1 MATAA
6 AAEEICISTIDNIRG
21 QCDNRTNVR
30 ILRGDVDMEKGR
42 EITVEQMAS
51 VLGRMTDEQFQR
63 FIKEAEVL
71 LRQWSVP
78 GDTVALSD
86 RG

>member
-1 MATAA
+1 MVAA
-6 AAEEICISTIDNIRG
+6 DEICGSSLDNIRG

-63 FIKEAEVL
+63 FIKEAGEL
-71 LRQWSVP
+71 LRQWSAQ